1 MKCARC
7 KNEDPSW
14 FYKGSKGWY
23 CRRCISF
30 SRVLIEEEMKPI
42 ELEEIREGSEEYVL
56 AYPLSEAQE
65 RIGRE
70 CAQYSKTSDI
80 LLCCCCGSG
89 KTEMTVYTTAEALKM
104 KQRICFAI
112 SRRQVVLELAQRLQ
126 EIFPEADVIAV
137 CGGHTDRLQADLI
150 VCTAHQLY
158 RYFQVFDILI
168 LDEPDAFPFKGNP
181 VLHAIADT
189 SCKGH
194 KIYLTAT
201 PDAVLRQRVLDKEM
215 LCLTLNQRP
224 HGHPLPV
231 PAVRIGPTVYLFVSM
246 ILWILR
252 HREHPRM
259 IFVPTIA
266 KANAMGRILKV
277 LFHGYVCTSKTA
289 DRDEVIQ
296 KFRSEKAGLIVATT
310 VLERGVTIPGVDVC
324 VWEADSPVFD
334 EASLIQMSGRV
345 GRTFHKPDGDCL
357 FLLKQ
362 KSLLAERCVRKLKE
376 ANRSCD
382 A

>member
-1 MKCARC
+1 MKCPRC

-30 SRVLIEEEMKPI
+30 SRVLIEEDLKPAEM
-42 ELEEIREGSEEYVL
+42 ETVSDGSEEYTL

-70 CAQYSKTSDI
+70 CARYSQIADV

-89 KTEMTVYTTAEALKM
+89 KTEMTVYTIAEALKK

-112 SRRQVVLELAQRLQ
+112 ARRQVVLELAQRLQ
-126 EIFPEADVIAV
+126 EIFVNADVIAV
-137 CGGHTDRLQADLI
+137 CGGHTERLQADLI
-150 VCTAHQLY
+150 VCTTHQLY
-158 RYFQVFDILI
+158 RYTGAFDILI

-189 SCKGH
+189 SCRGH

-201 PDAVLRQRVLDKEM
+201 PDAVLRQRVQDREM
-215 LCLTLNQRP
+215 LCMTLNQRP

-231 PAVRIGPTVYLFVSM
+231 PVLRIGPSVYLFVM
-246 ILWILR
+246 LIIWIYR

-259 IFVPTIA
+259 VFVPTIA
-266 KANAMGRILKV
+266 DAAAMGRILKV
-277 LFHGYVCTSKTA
+277 LFHGYVCTSKTE

-296 KFRSEKAGLIVATT
+296 AFRSESAGLIVATT

-334 EASLIQMSGRV
+334 EASLIQMSGRA
-345 GRTFHKPDGDCL
+345 GRTFKKPDGDCL

-362 KSLLAERCVRKLKE
+362 RSLLAERCVRKLKE
-376 ANRSCD
+376 ANRSCGV
-382 A
+382 